1 LVNDEEGDQVSDDA
15 EDVHEDTAELAA
27 VEVVLPLALMEM
39 AEDDEPIERGVVA
52 VDEAAD
58 PGREVTRLD
67 RRRPMLGAPSS
78 SSSSPA
84 TGKDFAK
91 SNMVGTASRQLKW
104 ALASMESSSRSSR
117 PPISSMRA
125 VPRVYCFLCFTCDF

>member
-1 LVNDEEGDQVSDDA
+1 MVTVMASWSDGSGRLVNDEEGDHVSDDA
-15 EDVHEDTAELAA
+15 EEAHEDTA
-27 VEVVLPLALMEM
+27 VEVVLLLALMEM
-39 AEDDEPIERGVVA
+39 AEDTEEDDEPIERGVVA

-58 PGREVTRLD
+58 AGREMTRLD

-84 TGKDFAK
+84 TGKDLAK

-104 ALASMESSSRSSR
+104 ALESLESSSRSSR
-117 PPISSMRA
+117 PISSM
-125 VPRVYCFLCFTCDF
+125 C